1 MACST
6 PNDAWWPASLFRFSH
21 RDRLDAGPRVRLA
34 AASGRRIIR
43 IGAALDG
50 LGARCPRSYHPEP
63 SGAKHGNR
71 PTRRMPSRADRTGR
85 CIFLST
91 ALDCRSTARANGWRR
106 SMAPDPAVVGE
117 SCMWHRM
124 PIAALSRYRRRH
136 RPRQCQAA
144 PARALLLQPRSGRG
158 GPRPRQY
165 DLRRG
170 DGQRLHEPCH
180 GGRSALRR
188 RRPFGHGG
196 LSRQVRFSDL
206 LISPRGLPPEQ
217 DGGSGIHDAPAL
229 WRCHA

>member
-1 MACST
+1 VACST

-21 RDRLDAGPRVRLA
+21 RDRLDAGPGVRLA
-34 AASGRRIIR
+34 AASGRRIVR

-124 PIAALSRYRRRH
+124 PIAARSLHIRRPTRTRATHRRWSRCSTRSMV
-136 RPRQCQAA
+136 
-144 PARALLLQPRSGRG
+144 RSGSSQPTAPMTGSPPTTRSPTTVRLPSSSFHAQQTEVAIG
-158 GPRPRQY
+158 CAALNRMLACARPKSIRRNGPTT
-165 DLRRG
+165 
-170 DGQRLHEPCH
+170 
-180 GGRSALRR
+180 
-188 RRPFGHGG
+188 
-196 LSRQVRFSDL
+196 
-206 LISPRGLPPEQ
+206 
-217 DGGSGIHDAPAL
+217 
-229 WRCHA
+229 